1 MFSWY
6 EWDMLFNLPDQS
18 TYTTSSLPVPNY
30 QTVVVL
36 LRETPSNN
44 ETAGTF
50 TITSSVI
57 FL

>member
-1 MFSWY
+1 MSSRY
-6 EWDMLFNLPDQS
+6 EWDMFFYLPDQS

-44 ETAGTF
+44 ETAGKF